1 MPSFVLTESPVLSPL
16 NRDLRICGSEGDT
29 EGGREREEKR
39 DNQTLGHN
47 FPPTAVF
54 LQQVGIKT

>member
-1 MPSFVLTESPVLSPL
+1 MTKFSRLGKNTREEKSLSQ
-16 NRDLRICGSEGDT
+16 CGSEGDT